1 MVGWLATIVG
11 FGVAAV
17 GYLGGGTAGPPLLVG
32 GVAVLAVGL
41 LGAAGAQA
49 IERKARGTQPY
60 TGPSPLLVFAAA
72 IPIAYLLAVVAGFVL
87 DAVGASAT
95 RPVAEL
101 LLLSLQAIAY
111 LIVIG
116 LTVVGTGALTW
127 LDMGF
132 HRDTRR
138 ALSDLAYGAVF
149 AGPVI
154 GLTVI
159 VTAILVALL
168 RVAPESP
175 LPPTGNTP
183 GLLLHLLAG
192 AIIAPVAEETLF
204 RGVATTAW
212 LRSLGERAGIIRS
225 ALFFAFAHVLLIGG
239 STVEEG
245 LGLALV
251 AFAGRLPVAFV
262 LGWVFVRRRSI
273 YASIGLHATFNA
285 FLLVVAE
292 SAARNLA

>member
-1 MVGWLATIVG
+1 V
-11 FGVAAV
+11 
-17 GYLGGGTAGPPLLVG
+17 LLVIG
-32 GVAVLAVGL
+32 IAILALGL
-41 LGAAGAQA
+41 LAAAGAQA
-49 IERKARGTQPY
+49 LERKARGTEPY
-60 TGPSPLLVFAAA
+60 TGPSPLLVFAAS
-72 IPIAYLLAVVAGFVL
+72 IPIAYLLAIVAGFLL
-87 DAVGASAT
+87 DAMAANAT
-95 RPVAEL
+95 RPIAEL
-101 LLLSLQAIAY
+101 LLLSLQAAAY
-111 LIVIG
+111 FIVIG

-127 LDMGF
+127 QQMGF

-159 VTAILVALL
+159 VSAILVALF
-168 RVAPESP
+168 RVAPENP
-175 LPPTGNTP
+175 LPPTGQP
-183 GLLLHLLAG
+183 SGLFLHLIAG
-192 AIIAPVAEETLF
+192 AVIAPIAEETLF

-212 LRSLGERAGIIRS
+212 VRSLGERAGIIRG

-239 STVEEG
+239 STVAE
-245 LGLALV
+245 GLALAIV

-262 LGWVFVRRRSI
+262 LGWVFVRRQSI

-292 SAARNLA
+292 SALRNVA

>member
-1 MVGWLATIVG
+1 VG
-11 FGVAAV
+11 FGVAIV
-17 GYLGGGTAGPPLLVG
+17 GYLGGGAAGPVLLVIG
-32 GVAVLAVGL
+32 IAILALGL
-41 LGAAGAQA
+41 LAAAGAQA
-49 IERKARGTQPY
+49 LERKARGTEPY
-60 TGPSPLLVFAAA
+60 TGPSPLLVFAAS
-72 IPIAYLLAVVAGFVL
+72 IPIAYLLAIVAGFLL
-87 DAVGASAT
+87 DAMAASAT

-101 LLLSLQAIAY
+101 LLLSLQAAAY
-111 LIVIG
+111 FIVIG

-127 LDMGF
+127 QEMGF

-138 ALSDLAYGAVF
+138 GLSDLAYGAVF

-159 VTAILVALL
+159 VSAILVALF
-168 RVAPESP
+168 RVAPENP
-175 LPPTGNTP
+175 LPPTGQP
-183 GLLLHLLAG
+183 SGLLLHLIAG
-192 AIIAPVAEETLF
+192 AVIAPIAEETLF

-212 LRSLGERAGIIRS
+212 VRSLGERAGIIRG

-239 STVEEG
+239 STVAE
-245 LGLALV
+245 GLALAIV

-262 LGWVFVRRRSI
+262 LGWVFVRRQSI

-292 SAARNLA
+292 SAIRNVA